1 MNSILTLGFAAVL
14 SLCGLPSHAESLRC
28 NGQSTEVG
36 DSRLSVL
43 YKCGEP
49 VLKDSFCAAVFT
61 LPTASAIHP
70 VPVWVQVP
78 GSIVPC
84 PQVDEWLYDR
94 GPGNLMA
101 TVRFQSGVVQA
112 IRYGRVP
119 R

>member
-1 MNSILTLGFAAVL
+1 MQINSQLGLAGVL
-14 SLCGLPSHAESLRC
+14 LLALCLPAQVESLRC
-28 NGQSTEVG
+28 DGHSTEVG

-49 VLKDSFCAAVFT
+49 LLKDSYCATVYYGG
-61 LPTASAIHP
+61 P
-70 VPVWVQVP
+70 VPQVVP
-78 GSIVPC
+78 APYAGSVVPC
-84 PQVDEWLYDR
+84 LQVDEWLYDR

>member
-1 MNSILTLGFAAVL
+1 MNSIHRMGFAATL
-14 SLCGLPSHAESLRC
+14 LALWLPAQAETLRC

-49 VLKDSFCAAVFT
+49 VLKDSYCAAVYT
-61 LPTASAIHP
+61 VSAFQLVP
-70 VPVWVQVP
+70 VPVPIAHSV
-78 GSIVPC
+78 VPC
-84 PQVDEWLYDR
+84 LQVDEWLYDR

-101 TVRFQSGVVQA
+101 TVRFQSGKVQA
-112 IRYGRVP
+112 IQYGRMP